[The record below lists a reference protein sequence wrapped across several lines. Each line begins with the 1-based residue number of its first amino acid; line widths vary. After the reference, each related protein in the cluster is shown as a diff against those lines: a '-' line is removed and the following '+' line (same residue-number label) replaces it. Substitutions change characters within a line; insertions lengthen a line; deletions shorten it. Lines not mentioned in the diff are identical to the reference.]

1 MEVQFRFELRCIEAP
16 VYTVDFDV
24 KDHIQIPRDTKKEK
38 KNINIL
44 FSRSLQVKMGN
55 VFFVCF
61 VQHFW

>member
-1 MEVQFRFELRCIEAP
+1 M
-16 VYTVDFDV
+16 YTVEFDV